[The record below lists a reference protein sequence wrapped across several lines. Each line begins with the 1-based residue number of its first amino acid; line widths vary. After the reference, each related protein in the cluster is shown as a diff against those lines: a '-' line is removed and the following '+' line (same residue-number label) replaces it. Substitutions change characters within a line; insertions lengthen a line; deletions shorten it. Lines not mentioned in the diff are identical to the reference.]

1 MPTPPLP
8 ALPPLTGLI
17 LAGGRGTRLG
27 GVNKGLIELHGRPL
41 IEYVLDRLRPQTGA
55 ILINANRHHERYAA
69 YGVPVIPDLEGGFAG
84 PLAGIAAGLAT
95 ARTDWVVVVPCDCP
109 LLPSD
114 LVARLWQARCT
125 AEADVAVAQAAGR
138 LQPVFALV
146 PVTARA
152 ELERRLRAGE
162 RKVETWLK
170 AQRLAIADF
179 SDEAEAFVNVNTEE
193 ERRAVEERL
202 VSFPRPLL

>member
-1 MPTPPLP
+1 M
-8 ALPPLTGLI
+8 
-17 LAGGRGTRLG
+17 G
-27 GVNKGLIELHGRPL
+27 GVDKGLVELHGRPL
-41 IEYVLDRLRPQTGA
+41 VEYVLERLRPQTGA

-162 RKVETWLK
+162 RKVEAWLK

-193 ERRAVEERL
+193 ERRALEARL
-202 VSFPRPLL
+202 GVR

>member
-27 GVNKGLIELHGRPL
+27 GVDKGLIELHGRPL
-41 IEYVLDRLRPQTGA
+41 IEYVLDRLRPQTEA

-84 PLAGIAAGLAT
+84 PLAGIAAGLAA

-114 LVARLWQARCT
+114 LVSRLWQARCT
-125 AEADVAVAQAAGR
+125 AEADVAVARAAGR
-138 LQPVFALV
+138 LQPVFVLLPA
-146 PVTARA
+146 TARV
-152 ELERRLRAGE
+152 ELERRLHEGE
-162 RKVETWLK
+162 RKVAAWLT

>member
-1 MPTPPLP
+1 MPAPHLP
-8 ALPPLTGLI
+8 TLPPLTGLI

-27 GVNKGLIELHGRPL
+27 GVDKGLIELHGRPL
-41 IEYVLDRLRPQTGA
+41 IEYVLERLRPQTGA

-84 PLAGIAAGLAT
+84 PLAGIATGLAT

-125 AEADVAVAQAAGR
+125 AEADVAVARAAGR
-138 LQPVFALV
+138 LQPVFVLLPA
-146 PVTARA
+146 TARV
-152 ELERRLRAGE
+152 ELERRLHEGE
-162 RKVETWLK
+162 RKVAAWLT

-179 SDEAEAFVNVNTEE
+179 SDEAESFVNVNAEE
-193 ERRAVEERL
+193 EWRGLGARL
-202 VSFPRPLL
+202 GVR